1 MPMNCAADRVCQ
13 SSSRSHTTGQPARRA
28 ARAAGCGCGCSCGM
42 PGLQTS
48 MSEPVQS
55 RPSNEF
61 TGMPSAT
68 AASRRAASSSHAV
81 TEIGGAA
88 CRERVCQYVE
98 ISVVAVSLT
107 KKSIEEYVKN
117 RQTNSSTQN
126 TETET

>member
-1 MPMNCAADRVCQ
+1 
-13 SSSRSHTTGQPARRA
+13 
-28 ARAAGCGCGCSCGM
+28 M

-81 TEIGGAA
+81 TDAPARQSAPAA
-88 CRERVCQYVE
+88 VRPERARPMTATVLRSEEHTSELQSLMR
-98 ISVVAVSLT
+98 ISYAVFCL
-107 KKSIEEYVKN
+107 KN
-117 RQTNSSTQN
+117 KNNKPSARLYKPHTNQKT
-126 TETET
+126 TTHG